1 MKKAGKKL
9 LALTLVSAMA
19 FAGLAACG
27 QGGGNTAD
35 TNAAGDSQAG
45 TQDGGAAEQTL
56 IVRAFAGGNGTEI
69 WEKIAAA
76 FEEANEGVSVDLE
89 TSSELDQDLTK
100 IFKMVIF
107 RILFTIIS
115 DSQAALQKQC

>member
-56 IVRAFAGGNGTEI
+56 IVRA
-69 WEKIAAA
+69 
-76 FEEANEGVSVDLE
+76 L
-89 TSSELDQDLTK
+89 
-100 IFKMVIF
+100 
-107 RILFTIIS
+107 
-115 DSQAALQKQC
+115 QAATERKFGKKLPQHLKKPMKV